1 MWRHR
6 TRLPTRTVA
15 HPRRQPLPRRD
26 RNMSDQHTLPTGHVR
41 HVATERFADRI
52 TGPEFDAWLAS
63 VKANV
68 WDEAKR
74 EVAMIP
80 CWVNPETGL
89 HGFDLH
95 NETEQG
101 ARMEVMRVLDNNPY
115 RKEQTDE

>member
-1 MWRHR
+1 
-6 TRLPTRTVA
+6 
-15 HPRRQPLPRRD
+15 
-26 RNMSDQHTLPTGHVR
+26 MSDYTPTTEEVLAHWDRSHTEVGAAALR
-41 HVATERFADRI
+41 R
-52 TGPEFDAWLAS
+52 WLAS